1 MGGDS
6 AYQRG
11 QCSVMICLLNLI
23 TFCVSRKSAGGGVAR
38 SGTTA
43 ANSACQKAQTHCVW
57 HSMTPDFVVWFETH
71 NDTVTRD

>member
-11 QCSVMICLLNLI
+11 QCSVMICLLNLM
-23 TFCVSRKSAGGGVAR
+23 TFCVLRNSGGGGVAR

-57 HSMTPDFVVWFETH
+57 HSGLCVVWFETH